1 MTIIVP
7 NKSIAEIN
15 LILSISAVIIVGYDS
30 FVDIVSTHRRNAS
43 VLTWNKYNA
52 TVHCITISSIY
63 FPIDFVISSKI
74 IENITVRRLQN
85 MFHCRYPLL
94 KETISTS
101 YLEGEAYE
109 VALVSFTKLVGI
121 KNVIELLIS
130 FPSKNCS
137 KDS

>member
-30 FVDIVSTHRRNAS
+30 FVDIVSTHRRNTS

-63 FPIDFVISSKI
+63 CKPHW
-74 IENITVRRLQN
+74 NNLGG
-85 MFHCRYPLL
+85 P
-94 KETISTS
+94 
-101 YLEGEAYE
+101 
-109 VALVSFTKLVGI
+109 
-121 KNVIELLIS
+121 
-130 FPSKNCS
+130 
-137 KDS
+137 